1 MATGWRRGGRERVVV
16 ARLVGCLDEEEQ
28 QGSRPQQA
36 ALPDAAAR
44 CPCQPPSSS
53 AADLSTH
60 HATSQSRLARC
71 GP

>member
-1 MATGWRRGGRERVVV
+1 MDGNWLAGGRRKREGLLC
-16 ARLVGCLDEEEQ
+16 ACLDEEE

-36 ALPDAAAR
+36 ALPDAAR

-53 AADLSTH
+53 PDLCTH